1 MDEEAEAQ
9 RRSVPKGTQVGR
21 SRGGLDPACLA
32 PDTHVLS
39 THYRVSKKRGEN
51 LRLNARPGFWRVWE
65 SGVSLGWG
73 CFHFGFGCGFGLTT
87 WSSVI
92 GMEANRS
99 LKVFAQ
105 GCVSIRTDLV
115 VILMQAETFQNGCFC
130 PNSKVQAAGP
140 WGCLGGKKPT
150 FNLIFFDF

>member
-51 LRLNARPGFWRVWE
+51 LRLNARPGF
-65 SGVSLGWG
+65 
-73 CFHFGFGCGFGLTT
+73 
-87 WSSVI
+87 
-92 GMEANRS
+92 
-99 LKVFAQ
+99 
-105 GCVSIRTDLV
+105 
-115 VILMQAETFQNGCFC
+115 
-130 PNSKVQAAGP
+130 
-140 WGCLGGKKPT
+140 
-150 FNLIFFDF
+150 